1 MLALRM
7 HTRNQR
13 GAAVVEFALIG
24 TLLMTL
30 VLGIISYGFMLS
42 FRQGISQGAAEGA
55 RAAVVAS
62 VSTTRK
68 SDAINA
74 VNEALKAYG
83 VTCSIPTGDTGTLK
97 HAGVNAGTCSVKVAA
112 CPTDATHQCVNVALA
127 YQYRDHSLIPSFPG
141 LDIFLPNNLNYTA
154 SARVS

>member
-1 MLALRM
+1 MFCLP
-7 HTRNQR
+7 TRARDQR

-62 VSTTRK
+62 LATSQK
-68 SDAINA
+68 GDAVNA
-74 VNEALKAYG
+74 VNEALKSYG
-83 VTCSIPTGDTGTLK
+83 VTCSIPSGNTGTLT
-97 HAGVNAGTCSVKVAA
+97 HAGSSAGTCSVTVAA
-112 CPTDATHQCVNVALA
+112 CPFDTAHQCVNVALT
-127 YQYRDHSLIPSFPG
+127 YNYRDHSLIPSFPG
-141 LDIFLPNNLNYTA
+141 LDIFLPSNLNYTA